1 MQNSAVGPAIIAA
14 LALLIGGLVLA
25 GEARAQ
31 TYPPPVGSLATEAAA
46 AAPGG
51 TTDVD
56 ATVLDNDG
64 NPVDGADVDFTIV
77 SQPGDDAHW
86 DNGELQTTETT
97 DADGVATAVLYA
109 GSTPGDIVVETASG
123 AMTSQ
128 VTVAVAE
135 DASNLPV
142 TGGLPTDGS
151 EGPEAWQI
159 GLLIG
164 VLAALAGTFVL
175 VTNARGGRA

>member
-1 MQNSAVGPAIIAA
+1 MVAA

-25 GEARAQ
+25 SEARAQ
-31 TYPPPVGSLATEAAA
+31 TYPPPVGSLAVEAAA
-46 AAPGG
+46 APPGG

-64 NPVDGADVDFTIV
+64 NPVEGADVDFAIV

-97 DADGVATAVLYA
+97 EADGVATAVLYA
-109 GSTPGDIVVETASG
+109 GSTPGDIVIETVSG
-123 AMTSQ
+123 GMTSQ
-128 VTVAVAE
+128 VTVGVAE
-135 DASNLPV
+135 GASNLPAG
-142 TGGLPTDGS
+142 GGLPADGS
-151 EGPEAWQI
+151 EGPAGWQV

-164 VLAALAGTFVL
+164 VLAALAGGFVR
-175 VTNARGGRA
+175 VMGGRGRQAR